1 MKIASLCKVFL
12 LLIVSLFFDSGRAS
26 AQAPLEPAQMPP
38 RTVFYLIWRGAP
50 SLDATKANALLSL
63 WGDPDFAPART
74 ALLDNLLSGSE
85 KDNSRSA
92 PLTREELEQ
101 YSTLFENPFTMGYI
115 SEPEK
120 YTDAADA
127 AEPSKTSAHIWA
139 GRFFVY
145 DRTGKEALL
154 TKAVL
159 RLRAQEKDVPQISQI
174 SIGGA
179 QVLKVERKTG
189 ITYWTET
196 GKYAVSSNER
206 SVLEEVLARLNE
218 KAPARSSLAQT
229 AAYREAALLLGGGL
243 LEFFVRVQGLKDLTA
258 DASASGFRIQ
268 PILEALKIE
277 SVHSF
282 CSRVTLEGTKTRV
295 QGAVLGDA
303 APGALFDIWA
313 EGQQSPA
320 SLALVTSGTI
330 SYNDT
335 QINAQGVYDA
345 AKRAFRAFFPQGQQ
359 GSADLLE
366 ALAQSRLGMPL
377 PEALALVTG
386 EFASLQTSPA
396 LDPANQVIF
405 LGIRKKPEIL
415 KLIRTIFGDQ
425 LTSERSED
433 DATYLKISLRGGQ
446 NDAGVAQW
454 NFYNLAVTPDA
465 ILGASRS
472 QTLRDLLA
480 HRTLTPAEAG
490 FLVSPQLQTARAQ
503 FPEKL
508 NGVSFFD
515 FQKVDWQAFR
525 DRWLAEAKTAEAKA
539 PKTGAKTSN
548 PHGLDWLEQINT
560 QVFSR
565 HLHFASSA
573 SWKDAKGLHY
583 DGWLE

>member
-1 MKIASLCKVFL
+1 MKIASLRKVFL
-12 LLIVSLFFDSGRAS
+12 FLVASLFLHSGCAS

-38 RTVFYLIWRGAP
+38 RTVFYFIWRGAP
-50 SLDATKANALLSL
+50 PSDATKANALLSL
-63 WGDPDFAPART
+63 WGDPDFAPTRAL
-74 ALLDNLLSGSE
+74 LLDNLLSGSE

-101 YSTLFENPFTMGYI
+101 YSTLLENPFSLGYI

-120 YTDAADA
+120 RADAAAA
-127 AEPSKTSAHIWA
+127 AEPSKTPAHAWT
-139 GRFFVY
+139 GTFFVY

-154 TKAVL
+154 AKAVL
-159 RLRAQEKDVPQISQI
+159 RLRAQEKDAPQISQI
-174 SIGGA
+174 SVGSA
-179 QVLKVERKTG
+179 PVLKVERKTG

-196 GKYAVSSNER
+196 GKYAVSANER
-206 SVLEEVLARLNE
+206 SVLEEVLSRLE
-218 KAPARSSLAQT
+218 EEAPASSSLAQT
-229 AAYREAALLLGGGL
+229 AAYKEAAPLLGGGL
-243 LEFFVRVQGLKDLTA
+243 LEFFGRVQGLKNLTS
-258 DASASGFRIQ
+258 DASASGFRLQ

-282 CSRVTLEGTKTRV
+282 CGRVTLAGTKTRV

-303 APGALFDIWA
+303 SPGTLFDIWA
-313 EGQQSPA
+313 EGQPSPA
-320 SLALVTSGTI
+320 SLALVTPGTI

-345 AKRAFRAFFPQGQQ
+345 AKRAVRAFFPQGQQ
-359 GSADLLE
+359 GNADLLE
-366 ALAQSRLGMPL
+366 SLAQTRLGMPL
-377 PEALALVTG
+377 PEALTLVTG

-396 LDPANQVIF
+396 LDPATQVIF
-405 LGIRKKPEIL
+405 LGIRKKLEVL

-425 LTSERSED
+425 LTSERNEGD
-433 DATYLKISLRGGQ
+433 TTYLKISLRGGQ

-480 HRTLTPAEAG
+480 HRTLTAAEAG
-490 FLVSPQLQTARAQ
+490 FSVSPRLQTARAQ

-515 FQKVDWQAFR
+515 FQKVDWHAFR

-539 PKTGAKTSN
+539 PKTGAKSSN

-560 QVFSR
+560 QVLTR

-573 SWKDAKGLHY
+573 SWKDAKGIHY